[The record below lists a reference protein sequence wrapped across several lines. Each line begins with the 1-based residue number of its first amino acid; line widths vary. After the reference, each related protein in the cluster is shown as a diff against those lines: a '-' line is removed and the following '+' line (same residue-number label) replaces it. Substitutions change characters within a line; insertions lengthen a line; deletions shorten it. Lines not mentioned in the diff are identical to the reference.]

1 LVPVNPDKPSFYTD
15 PATGKQNTFQNTSVV
30 YNKKKKTWGGAFIAF
45 TSGILCANY
54 VTPVIT
60 HSLGLDG
67 EKMERGMAFILG
79 FIGLQGVEYMIN
91 KYFPKKSDA

>member
-1 LVPVNPDKPSFYTD
+1 MKDILHSLGIDI
-15 PATGKQNTFQNTSVV
+15 TFSAAGFLGSAIMF
-30 YNKKKKTWGGAFIAF
+30 YNKKKKTLGGAFIAF

-60 HSLGLDG
+60 ASLGLEG

-79 FIGLQGVEYMIN
+79 FIGLQGVEYLIN
-91 KYFPKKSDA
+91 KYFPVKKDA